1 VDHATVDGYTET
13 LLGRRRHIP
22 ELQAANPRV
31 RDLGRRQ
38 ALNAPIQ
45 GSASDVFKV
54 AMIDVDRALRDHPE
68 LDCHMLL
75 TVHDELVFE
84 VARAHLEDAA
94 ALVKERMESA
104 VKLDVALRADI
115 GWGANWAEAA
125 PEGH

>member
-1 VDHATVDGYTET
+1 
-13 LLGRRRHIP
+13 
-22 ELQAANPRV
+22 
-31 RDLGRRQ
+31 
-38 ALNAPIQ
+38 LNAPIQ

-54 AMIDVDRALRDHPE
+54 AMIGVDRALREQPE

-84 VARAHLEDAA
+84 VAAA
-94 ALVKERMESA
+94 RVEEATSVIKERMESA
-104 VKLDVALRADI
+104 VELDVALRADI